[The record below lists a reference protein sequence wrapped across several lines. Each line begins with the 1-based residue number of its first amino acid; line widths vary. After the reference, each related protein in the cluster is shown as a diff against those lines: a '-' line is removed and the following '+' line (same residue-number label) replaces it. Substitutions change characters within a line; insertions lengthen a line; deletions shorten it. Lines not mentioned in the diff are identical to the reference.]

1 MNPLNGVGA
10 ARPLGPGT
18 VKAAARS
25 GRAFEVSDS
34 TATAGAAQVAEASL
48 LGLLALQEAGGDA
61 VQDRAARRRGFDLLA
76 ELSALQR
83 DLLAADPDPARLR
96 RLADL
101 ADAVPEAADPGL
113 RDAVAAIVTRARIEA
128 ARYGGS

>member
-10 ARPLGPGT
+10 TRPLGPGS
-18 VKAAARS
+18 VKAATRS
-25 GRAFEVSDS
+25 GRAFELSNS

-61 VQDRAARRRGFDLLA
+61 VQDRAARRFGFDLLA

-83 DLLAADPDPARLR
+83 DLLTADPDPARLR